1 MTKSRK
7 IFRTESNLK
16 KVENFMRMGC
26 STTEIAKFM
35 KMNYNQAWY
44 LRKEVTNMNQKK
56 ALNSKTVDKIISTP
70 PVVKARV
77 SKLRK
82 VNVNPEAVK
91 VQNDGRNI
99 TITINLA
106 I

>member
-1 MTKSRK
+1 MAKSRK
-7 IFRTESNLK
+7 LFRTESNLK
-16 KVENFMRMGC
+16 KAENFMSMGC
-26 STTEIAKFM
+26 STSEIAKFM
-35 KMNYNQAWY
+35 NLNYNQAWY
-44 LRKEVTNMNQKK
+44 LRKEVSNMNQKK
-56 ALNSKTVDKIISTP
+56 ALNSKTVDRMVSTP
-70 PVVKARV
+70 PVVKTRV

-82 VNVNPEAVK
+82 VNVNPEAVN